1 MAPRSTLMHDAPD
14 GVPKIDTRASADRS
28 RLAVYTALGAS
39 VGALPIPWL
48 PDSLLRSVRGA
59 LAHDIAVVHGLSLTR
74 EARALLA
81 EPSGAEGPR
90 GFASQALTYLG
101 VRLAVRT
108 LARFGPIA
116 AIWPFREAL
125 RTFTFGHLF
134 HRYLDLGRTERAVRI
149 DAAEA
154 RRVRRAIDRALA
166 RAITVE
172 SSGPQEP
179 AAIDDQRDAATAL
192 VDWALG
198 LAAGLP
204 ERLLRRLDTAFDE
217 SMRTAHD

>member
-1 MAPRSTLMHDAPD
+1 MAPRPTLTLDDAD
-14 GVPKIDTRASADRS
+14 GAPTIGARPSVDSS

-39 VGALPIPWL
+39 VGALPVPWL

-74 EARALLA
+74 EARVVLA
-81 EPSGAEGPR
+81 EPSGTHGAR
-90 GFASQALTYLG
+90 GLVAQTLRYLG

-108 LARFGPIA
+108 LASLGPVA
-116 AIWPFREAL
+116 AIWPLREAL
-125 RTFTFGHLF
+125 RVFAFGHLF
-134 HRYLDLGRTERAVRI
+134 QRYLDLRRTERAVRI
-149 DAAEA
+149 DAGEA
-154 RRVRRAIDRALA
+154 RRVRSAIDQALA

-172 SSGPQEP
+172 SSRPRDP

-198 LAAGLP
+198 VVAGVP
-204 ERLLRRLDTAFDE
+204 ERLLRRLDSAFDE
-217 SMRTAHD
+217 LLGSNDG